1 MIECHHYWK
10 IGDLIPDQPKDQG
23 TCVKCGQVR
32 PFKPQF
38 IDLAYTDLHKR
49 LPTTQRKN
57 RLDAQRE
64 VAYYTADKL
73 MREV

>member
-1 MIECHHYWK
+1 MKMIECHHYWK

-32 PFKPQF
+32 PFKPKF
-38 IDLAYTDLHKR
+38 IDLAYSNLHKW
-49 LPTTQRKN
+49 KN
-57 RLDAQRE
+57 RSDAERE